1 MDTTNKKLSEYYNPS
16 IDKPMIIEDVMLEDD
31 TTHKGGLA
39 FNGERLSDFIS
50 DLDENELTLE
60 DINKALVE
68 CGIKPITLKQ
78 IVIIGIQGVL

>member
-1 MDTTNKKLSEYYNPS
+1 MDTTNKKLSEYYKPS

-31 TTHKGGLA
+31 ATHKGGLA

-50 DLDENELTLE
+50 DLDKEVLTLA

-68 CGIKPITLKQ
+68 CGIKPITLEQ
-78 IVIIGIQGVL
+78 IVVIGIQGE